1 MGAIYRREMRSYFT
15 TPVGYIFLAVF
26 FFFSGFYFSRCCLYE
41 NTSDLTEVFSS
52 MFTIC
57 VFLIPLLT
65 MRLLREE
72 RKNKTDQLALT
83 APVSLLGL
91 ALGKFLAALSIFATG
106 LSVALLYGLFFA
118 YLGVANWS
126 VIIGYMVGLLLLG
139 ASLTAIGMYISS
151 VTENQVVA
159 AVGAISAGLLLIM
172 ADAAA
177 SMLQSG
183 MLRNLLNTISFRS
196 HYFRFTK
203 GIISLE
209 DAVFFVSVAAL
220 FVFATIRTFER
231 RRWR

>member
-65 MRLLREE
+65 MRLLSEE

-139 ASLTAIGMYISS
+139 ASLTAIGMYICF
-151 VTENQVVA
+151 QC
-159 AVGAISAGLLLIM
+159 
-172 ADAAA
+172 
-177 SMLQSG
+177 
-183 MLRNLLNTISFRS
+183 
-196 HYFRFTK
+196 
-203 GIISLE
+203 
-209 DAVFFVSVAAL
+209 
-220 FVFATIRTFER
+220 FATWAER
-231 RRWR
+231 NGMCGAPYRKMVFTSVMWERLLQMSFLCGRCLCINAEIPSQ

>member
-65 MRLLREE
+65 MRLLSEE

-126 VIIGYMVGLLLLG
+126 VI
-139 ASLTAIGMYISS
+139 IGMYISS